1 MRDISNN
8 IKRIPFNLSSCTP
21 GFLGRG
27 GVRPDGYRSD
37 SDSYGMPRSESEHK
51 RSESEHKRSESEQ
64 DYARALVR
72 AQLSVAL
79 RQ

>member
-1 MRDISNN
+1 M
-8 IKRIPFNLSSCTP
+8 LSCTAR
-21 GFLGRG
+21 GLTVLGPW
-27 GVRPDGYRSD
+27 VRNAGTALCQTGRFHRSD

-64 DYARALVR
+64 DYARSLVR